1 MKRIWKRVRY
11 RIEWLALAVA
21 LKLVP
26 LLSRNACYQLGGVLG
41 SLAATLDGHGRR
53 VALANLEAAFGDKFS
68 AAERERI
75 ARESYQ
81 HFARTM
87 LDLFWSPRLTSEN
100 FREYIE
106 FANLEEIRAE
116 AVPGRPVIVAGFHYS
131 NWEWLSLGFGWLGL
145 SAAIATEEFKNPL
158 FGEFFAKL
166 REQSGQVTVPR
177 RGAIVKLYKT
187 LRRNGRVALLVDTTL
202 PPHHPTVVIECFG
215 LKTIVTVAHA
225 WLEER
230 THGQVDRLHLQLSP
244 MVLRAIVEE
253 FVGRLTGKQTMYQM
267 IALAEEIEKRGGTPL
282 DPLEYKNQYLAL
294 LNDQIRDTISELRE
308 DRSQR
313 VDRRRDHDQ
322 VRHRHHAEVGVRGG
336 DDLAFQRFARGE
348 RVGVAAHDHRVRSG
362 FFQRERE
369 RRSHQS
375 ESHDRDR

>member
-11 RIEWLALAVA
+11 RIEWLALVVA
-21 LKLVP
+21 LKLIP
-26 LLSRNACYQLGGVLG
+26 LLSRNACYELGGAIG
-41 SLAATLDGHGRR
+41 SLAATFDAHGRA
-53 VALANLEAAFGDKFS
+53 VALANLKAAFGDKFS

-100 FREYIE
+100 FRDYIE

-230 THGQVDRLHLQLSP
+230 THACLIPLYCELLPGGRYRIVAKRPIEFAHDASHQEIAQACWDAFEPVVRQNPAPWLWMYKHWRYKPADAACEYPFYSQESP
-244 MVLRAIVEE
+244 AFEQIAANVEYTK
-253 FVGRLTGKQTMYQM
+253 L
-267 IALAEEIEKRGGTPL
+267 
-282 DPLEYKNQYLAL
+282 
-294 LNDQIRDTISELRE
+294 
-308 DRSQR
+308 DRSR
-313 VDRRRDHDQ
+313 LP
-322 VRHRHHAEVGVRGG
+322 G
-336 DDLAFQRFARGE
+336 
-348 RVGVAAHDHRVRSG
+348 AA
-362 FFQRERE
+362 QPIA
-369 RRSHQS
+369 
-375 ESHDRDR
+375 

>member
-41 SLAATLDGHGRR
+41 SLAATLDGHGHR

-230 THGQVDRLHLQLSP
+230 THACLIPLYCELLPGGRYRVVAKRPIEFAHDASHQEIAQACWDAFEPVVRQNPAPWLWMYKHWRYKPAHAARRYPFYSQQSP
-244 MVLRAIVEE
+244 AFE
-253 FVGRLTGKQTMYQM
+253 Q
-267 IALAEEIEKRGGTPL
+267 IAAN
-282 DPLEYKNQYLAL
+282 LEYTKL
-294 LNDQIRDTISELRE
+294 
-308 DRSQR
+308 DRSR
-313 VDRRRDHDQ
+313 LP
-322 VRHRHHAEVGVRGG
+322 G
-336 DDLAFQRFARGE
+336 
-348 RVGVAAHDHRVRSG
+348 AA
-362 FFQRERE
+362 Q
-369 RRSHQS
+369 QIA
-375 ESHDRDR
+375 